1 MVPNCAYGI
10 DLGTSNIKI
19 YSLSDDS
26 VMMEKNMIAIEN
38 KKNVFAYGNSAYEMY
53 EKAPANIQISHP
65 LSNGVIADIN
75 NMERLIH
82 LFISDI
88 TEVEKRAF
96 YDLIK
101 DANVKARKI
110 MVVEKAIADG
120 LGMDIDVKNSQGV
133 LVVDIGYDTT
143 EVSILSLGG
152 IVLSRLIK
160 TGGLKF
166 DEAVRQTVR
175 REFNLLIGQKTAAT
189 IRQSIG
195 DLEKEGKG
203 AVVYGRDIVVGLPVE
218 REIPTDLINSCLEEH
233 FNTIIDS
240 VKVILER
247 TPPELGAD
255 IFKHGVY
262 LTGGASQTSHFAELL
277 QKSTGLKVNQAQR
290 PLESVVLGMGRILKE
305 DNYKSVAYAIEGMGK

>member
-1 MVPNCAYGI
+1 M
-10 DLGTSNIKI
+10 T
-19 YSLSDDS
+19 
-26 VMMEKNMIAIEN
+26 
-38 KKNVFAYGNSAYEMY
+38 NSAH
-53 EKAPANIQISHP
+53 AHAH
-65 LSNGVIADIN
+65 
-75 NMERLIH
+75 
-82 LFISDI
+82 
-88 TEVEKRAF
+88 
-96 YDLIK
+96 
-101 DANVKARKI
+101 
-110 MVVEKAIADG
+110 
-120 LGMDIDVKNSQGV
+120 DVHRR
-133 LVVDIGYDTT
+133 IGCL
-143 EVSILSLGG
+143 EIC
-152 IVLSRLIK
+152 
-160 TGGLKF
+160 
-166 DEAVRQTVR
+166 AA
-175 REFNLLIGQKTAAT
+175 IGQKTAAT

>member
-1 MVPNCAYGI
+1 MN
-10 DLGTSNIKI
+10 LT
-19 YSLSDDS
+19 
-26 VMMEKNMIAIEN
+26 
-38 KKNVFAYGNSAYEMY
+38 
-53 EKAPANIQISHP
+53 
-65 LSNGVIADIN
+65 
-75 NMERLIH
+75 
-82 LFISDI
+82 
-88 TEVEKRAF
+88 
-96 YDLIK
+96 
-101 DANVKARKI
+101 
-110 MVVEKAIADG
+110 
-120 LGMDIDVKNSQGV
+120 
-133 LVVDIGYDTT
+133 
-143 EVSILSLGG
+143 
-152 IVLSRLIK
+152 
-160 TGGLKF
+160 
-166 DEAVRQTVR
+166 
-175 REFNLLIGQKTAAT
+175 LLIGQKTAAT

-277 QKSTGLKVNQAQR
+277 QKSTGIKVNQAQR

-305 DNYKSVAYAIEGMGK
+305 DNYKSVAYAVEGWVNESCSQKETKKNHDYKPTAFACADCSLRFSADFYL

>member
-1 MVPNCAYGI
+1 M
-10 DLGTSNIKI
+10 
-19 YSLSDDS
+19 
-26 VMMEKNMIAIEN
+26 
-38 KKNVFAYGNSAYEMY
+38 
-53 EKAPANIQISHP
+53 
-65 LSNGVIADIN
+65 
-75 NMERLIH
+75 
-82 LFISDI
+82 
-88 TEVEKRAF
+88 
-96 YDLIK
+96 
-101 DANVKARKI
+101 
-110 MVVEKAIADG
+110 
-120 LGMDIDVKNSQGV
+120 
-133 LVVDIGYDTT
+133 
-143 EVSILSLGG
+143 
-152 IVLSRLIK
+152 LSRLIK

-175 REFNLLIGQKTAAT
+175 REFNLLDGQKTAAT

-262 LTGGASQTSHFAELL
+262 LTGGASQTSLLQSFAEIHR
-277 QKSTGLKVNQAQR
+277 LKGQPGAR

-305 DNYKSVAYAIEGMGK
+305 DN